1 MKRWSRMLFLS
12 ICLMCVLCACMGQK
26 EDILIGGEEDATGTI
41 QSIEED
47 AVFLRI
53 DQIDQRHDQLKTGD
67 VVALRTLEMKELDPE
82 EFSSLQVGEVLD
94 ITYFNM
100 NEENDIPVLYVSRWE
115 LQTQ

>member
-12 ICLMCVLCACMGQK
+12 ICLMCVLCDCMGQK

-53 DQIDQRHDQLKTGD
+53 DQIDQRNDQLKTGD

>member
-1 MKRWSRMLFLS
+1 MKRWAGTLLLS

-26 EDILIGGEEDATGTI
+26 EDILIGGEEDAIGTI

-47 AVFLRI
+47 AVFLQI
-53 DQIDQRHDQLKTGD
+53 DQIDQRNDPLKTGD

-82 EFSSLQVGEVLD
+82 GFSSLQVGEVLE

-100 NEENDIPVLYVSRWE
+100 NEENNIPILYVSRWE
-115 LQTQ
+115 RQAE